1 MASLFS
7 KRLTCFYCGKRSSLS
22 HRGPIRNFHCEHC
35 EADNFFDEK
44 GEITDPPAVV
54 TNAEV
59 YAPGASDSRFESTD
73 FDGSQSFC
81 AKCTRNQHLF
91 TSSLASYFP
100 PSDDPTDS
108 EYECGYEQF
117 RRSLEDRYPQ
127 VCESCEPIVKSR
139 IRKAGYEAKSDHL
152 RRMMDQSRANR
163 ESRQARN
170 RSWRSLLLFVGA
182 LAYWASISGQLA
194 WNLISVATLSQVS
207 QNPDYL
213 SDTGRPPMT
222 PNSVISCVN
231 QSIRFKR
238 IPSECSPDLAPAAGL
253 ALIAGALSLW
263 WNPKLRMKIDGM
275 PGKFHGLAEYYEAQ
289 LIIVVVRCVFWAVV
303 KDPSASGLE
312 PKFVPAFHALMIIF
326 TILSVLF
333 SRYIVSYS
341 SRPLVN
347 WSDNSW
353 ETQFESAKASSALPE
368 SPVSTRITRSG
379 GTPKANIGGLQQRF
393 PIDKLAQ
400 PQSRSPT
407 EQSLTL
413 TSNLTDNDGM
423 DWSPSIT
430 HNLRPTVTRR
440 DQPSVLDGPHPFQGQ
455 IPAAPIPPAWKL
467 RTQTSTKL
475 IEQVIQPNPFHRSP
489 TQPQGQWQQRNAGS
503 EPVFKD
509 PKFFPPRDHD
519 TSTGLE
525 TLFDRAFNF
534 QSDSA
539 QGPGWS
545 QQPRNQGFTRL
556 DETQS
561 HLFYGCLRL
570 GLLVSFISA
579 WTISQNHQVL
589 IPGNYVEI
597 AALGAAS
604 LVAGFALITMVKRP
618 LVQWNGMEILISIT
632 ELGVAVHMG
641 AHLPTVSLNRDYFDR
656 YGKLLLVFMAAQET
670 MNVFSFYN
678 KARLESRQHSG
689 SVSPQ
694 PQPQSPHQSQSGA
707 LDWPASQFS
716 SKSTPEPRVS
726 SPPVHRSFESQ
737 PSVPPLSFGD
747 TEAASSFSSVLPSVP
762 QYGLTSSRTSQ
773 SFPAAT
779 ENVFSQNQDGFN
791 QNRNP
796 HSFTMESL
804 KQIDPVSDYERD
816 SDSETIATTTTAA
829 TNFTNRNIRYGN
841 NAGLGSN
848 PFYSPRRTG
857 LGSGIGGLSLDD
869 DPTPRRMTRSQTQ
882 HGLLGRR
889 PPNYVR

>member
-7 KRLTCFYCGKRSSLS
+7 KRLTCFYCGQRSARS
-22 HRGPIRNFHCEHC
+22 HRGSVRNFRCEHC

-59 YAPGASDSRFESTD
+59 YAPGASDSPFESTD
-73 FDGSQSFC
+73 FSGSQSFC

-108 EYECGYEQF
+108 EYERGYEQF
-117 RRSLEDRYPQ
+117 RRNLEDRYPQ

-139 IRKAGYEAKSDHL
+139 IRRAGYEAKSDHL

-182 LAYWASISGQLA
+182 FAYWASISGQLA
-194 WNLISVATLSQVS
+194 WNLISVATIS
-207 QNPDYL
+207 QNSPSFDYS
-213 SDTGRPPMT
+213 SDSERPPMAH
-222 PNSVISCVN
+222 NSVISCVS
-231 QSIRFKR
+231 QSIRLQR
-238 IPSECSPDLAPAAGL
+238 IPSECSPDLAPTAGL

-275 PGKFHGLAEYYEAQ
+275 PGKFGGLAEYYQAQ
-289 LIIVVVRCVFWAVV
+289 LIVMVARCVFWAVV

-312 PKFVPAFHALMIIF
+312 PKLISAFHALMMGF
-326 TILSVLF
+326 TILSVFF
-333 SRYIVSYS
+333 SRYVVSYS

-353 ETQFESAKASSALPE
+353 ESQFENPKASSSALPE

-400 PQSRSPT
+400 PQPRSPV
-407 EQSLTL
+407 EQSLTVVPDL
-413 TSNLTDNDGM
+413 MDNDGM

-430 HNLRPTVTRR
+430 HNLRPTVARR

-455 IPAAPIPPAWKL
+455 IPAAPMPPAWKL
-467 RTQTSTKL
+467 RTQTSTKP

-489 TQPQGQWQQRNAGS
+489 TQPQGQWQQRRADA
-503 EPVFKD
+503 EPVFKE
-509 PKFFPPRDHD
+509 PKFFPPHDHD

-534 QSDSA
+534 QSDAA
-539 QGPGWS
+539 QGTGWS
-545 QQPRNQGFTRL
+545 QEPNQGL
-556 DETQS
+556 HVHDTQS
-561 HLFYGCLRL
+561 YLFYGCLRL

-632 ELGVAVHMG
+632 ELAAAVHMG

-656 YGKLLLVFMAAQET
+656 YGKLLLIFMAAQET
-670 MNVFSFYN
+670 MNVVSFYN
-678 KARLESRQHSG
+678 KARLESQQHPG

-694 PQPQSPHQSQSGA
+694 YQPQSPHQSQSGA
-707 LDWPASQFS
+707 LDWPASQSS

-737 PSVPPLSFGD
+737 PSAPPLSFGD
-747 TEAASSFSSVLPSVP
+747 TEPASSFSSALPSVP
-762 QYGLTSSRTSQ
+762 QYGLASSRTVH
-773 SFPAAT
+773 SFPAA
-779 ENVFSQNQDGFN
+779 NQNAFN

-816 SDSETIATTTTAA
+816 SDTETVATTTTAA

-841 NAGLGSN
+841 NSGLGSN
-848 PFYSPRRTG
+848 AFYSPRRNG
-857 LGSGIGGLSLDD
+857 LGSGMGGLSLDD

-889 PPNYVR
+889 PTNYVR

>member
-7 KRLTCFYCGKRSSLS
+7 KRLTCFYCGQRSARS
-22 HRGPIRNFHCEHC
+22 HHGPVCNFRCEHC

-54 TNAEV
+54 TNA
-59 YAPGASDSRFESTD
+59 YAPGASDSPFESTD
-73 FDGSQSFC
+73 FGGSQLFC

-108 EYECGYEQF
+108 EYERGYEQF

-139 IRKAGYEAKSDHL
+139 IRRAGYEAKSDHL

-170 RSWRSLLLFVGA
+170 RSWRSLLLLAGA
-182 LAYWASISGQLA
+182 LAYWASIAGQIV
-194 WNLISVATLSQVS
+194 WNLISVATLYQPSPS
-207 QNPDYL
+207 FDYL
-213 SDTGRPPMT
+213 PETERPPMA

-231 QSIRFKR
+231 QSIRSQR
-238 IPSECSPDLAPAAGL
+238 IPSECSPDLAPTAGL
-253 ALIAGALSLW
+253 ALIAGAFSLW

-275 PGKFHGLAEYYEAQ
+275 PGKFRGLAEYYQAQ
-289 LIIVVVRCVFWAVV
+289 LIVMVVRCVFWAVV

-312 PKFVPAFHALMIIF
+312 PKLIPAFHALMMVF

-333 SRYIVSYS
+333 SRYVVSYS

-353 ETQFESAKASSALPE
+353 ETQFESPKASSSVLPE
-368 SPVSTRITRSG
+368 SPMSTRITRSG
-379 GTPKANIGGLQQRF
+379 GTPKANIGGFQQRF

-400 PQSRSPT
+400 AQAQSPSPV
-407 EQSLTL
+407 EQPLMVAP
-413 TSNLTDNDGM
+413 NLTDNDGM

-455 IPAAPIPPAWKL
+455 IPAAPMPPAWKL
-467 RTQTSTKL
+467 RTQTSTKP

-489 TQPQGQWQQRNAGS
+489 IQPQGQWQQKHADA
-503 EPVFKD
+503 EPVFKE
-509 PKFFPPRDHD
+509 PKFFPPHDHD

-525 TLFDRAFNF
+525 TLFDRAFNL
-534 QSDSA
+534 QPDAA

-545 QQPRNQGFTRL
+545 QQPRNKGSRV
-556 DETQS
+556 DATQNQ
-561 HLFYGCLRL
+561 LFYGCLRL

-597 AALGAAS
+597 AALGVAS

-618 LVQWNGMEILISIT
+618 LAQWNGMEILISIT

-656 YGKLLLVFMAAQET
+656 YGKLLLVFMAAQES
-670 MNVFSFYN
+670 MNVLSFYN
-678 KARLESRQHSG
+678 KAKSESRQHSE

-694 PQPQSPHQSQSGA
+694 PQPQSPRQSQLGA
-707 LDWPASQFS
+707 LDWSASQSS
-716 SKSTPEPRVS
+716 SKSTPEPRAS

-737 PSVPPLSFGD
+737 LPVPPLSFGD
-747 TEAASSFSSVLPSVP
+747 TEAASSFSSALPSVP
-762 QYGLTSSRTSQ
+762 QYGLAASRNVH
-773 SFPAAT
+773 SFPPT
-779 ENVFSQNQDGFN
+779 NQSVFNK
-791 QNRNP
+791 NRNP

-804 KQIDPVSDYERD
+804 KQIEPVSDYERD
-816 SDSETIATTTTAA
+816 SDTETIATTTTTA

-841 NAGLGSN
+841 DPGLGSSA
-848 PFYSPRRTG
+848 FYSPRRNG
-857 LGSGIGGLSLDD
+857 LGSGMGGLSLDD

-882 HGLLGRR
+882 RGLLGRR
-889 PPNYVR
+889 PTNYVR